1 MRISQKGV
9 DLIKHYEGCRLKAY
23 KDIVGVWT
31 IGYGHTGG
39 DVHEGQV
46 ITQEEAEALLRLDLE
61 RFERG
66 VQFQVTVPLTQN
78 QFDALVSF
86 SFNLGLGAL
95 KGSTLLKKLNA
106 GDYAGAQREFLKWDM
121 AGGKHVPGL
130 QIRRTAESFL
140 FGSQA

>member
-9 DLIKHYEGCRLKAY
+9 DLIKHYEGCKLKAY
-23 KDIVGVWT
+23 RDIVGVLT

-39 DVHEGQV
+39 DVFEGQV

-66 VQFQVTVPLTQN
+66 VEFQVKVDLTQN

-86 SFNLGLGAL
+86 AFNLGLGAL
-95 KGSTLLKKLNA
+95 KDSTLLKKVNA
-106 GDYAGAQREFLKWDM
+106 QDFPAAAKEFLKWIN
-121 AGGKHVPGL
+121 AGGKPVNGL
-130 QIRRTAESFL
+130 KIRRTAESFM
-140 FGSQA
+140 FSSSQ

>member
-9 DLIKHYEGCRLKAY
+9 DLIKHYEGCKLKAY
-23 KDIVGVWT
+23 RDIVGVLT

-39 DVHEGQV
+39 DVRDGQV
-46 ITQEEAEALLRLDLE
+46 ITQDDAEALLRLDLE

-66 VQFQVTVPLTQN
+66 VERVVKVPLTQN

-95 KGSTLLKKLNA
+95 KSSTLLKKVNA
-106 GDYAGAQREFLKWDM
+106 EDWEGVKKEFLKWDM
-121 AGGKHVPGL
+121 AGGHHVNGL
-130 QIRRTAESFL
+130 LIRRTAESFL
-140 FGSQA
+140 FASQS